1 MAPAPSMEHVA
12 IAMAARPSCEAEP
25 PMRPASG
32 ILRQWRGP
40 HRLGGG
46 VAHLAWAGE
55 ERQRRQP
62 LRPPRGSPRR
72 YPADNTLCTAEAA
85 QATPAGTWSGSR
97 SARSTCGGGSISA
110 TAPCMAAASE
120 GDVMLCLRN
129 GAARQCDG
137 RRPPPRARP
146 CMPPRSSSTHGGR
159 AGTEHRVGGRNPH
172 HRHGV
177 FAAPGRLACPPG
189 LPDEGG
195 DAGNDPT
202 STRLTITGPGGVPI
216 CQIHEILQA
225 S

>member
-1 MAPAPSMEHVA
+1 
-12 IAMAARPSCEAEP
+12 MAARPSCEAEP

-40 HRLGGG
+40 HRLSGG

-97 SARSTCGGGSISA
+97 SARSTCGGGSTSA
-110 TAPCMAAASE
+110 MAPCMAAASE

-159 AGTEHRVGGRNPH
+159 AGTEHRSEDGTPH
-172 HRHGV
+172 PARRLCCARTIGMPAR
-177 FAAPGRLACPPG
+177 AA
-189 LPDEGG
+189 DEGG
-195 DAGNDPT
+195 TPET
-202 STRLTITGPGGVPI
+202 TRLPHRLTITGPRRADLPDT
-216 CQIHEILQA
+216 
-225 S
+225 